1 MAFNELDLR
10 RIQKAAEAF
19 LAQRRPPVHL
29 RRQVDLAYR
38 VQGQSVELVEI
49 RPLWDQPAELLHR
62 PFAKAT
68 FVRARIE
75 WRVYWMRGNLRWHAY
90 DPPVAATVQGF
101 FELVDADPHGCF
113 FG

>member
-10 RIQKAAEAF
+10 RVQKAAEAF
-19 LAQRRPPVHL
+19 LARRRPPVHL
-29 RRQVDLAYR
+29 RQQVDLAYR

-49 RPLWDQPAELLHR
+49 RPVWDRPAERLHR

-68 FVRARIE
+68 FVRARHE
-75 WRVYWMRGNLRWHAY
+75 WRVYWMRASLRWHPY
-90 DPPVAATVQGF
+90 DPPVVATVQGF
-101 FELVDADPHGCF
+101 FDLVDEDRFGCF

>member
-10 RIQKAAEAF
+10 RVQKAAEAF
-19 LAQRRPPVHL
+19 LARRRPPVHL

-38 VQGQSVELVEI
+38 VLGQSVELVEI
-49 RPLWDQPAELLHR
+49 RPVWDQPAELLHR

-68 FVRARIE
+68 FVRARHE
-75 WRVYWMRGNLRWHAY
+75 WRVYWMRGNLRWHPY

-101 FELVDADPHGCF
+101 FDLVDEDRFHCF